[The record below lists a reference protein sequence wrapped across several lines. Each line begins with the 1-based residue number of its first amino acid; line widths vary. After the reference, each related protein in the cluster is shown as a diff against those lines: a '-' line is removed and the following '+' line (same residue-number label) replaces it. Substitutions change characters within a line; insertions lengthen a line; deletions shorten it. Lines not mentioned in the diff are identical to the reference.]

1 MPTLVCASI
10 NCYAYDYTF
19 TPSITSSQRF
29 SSNIYLTPNPQQGF
43 WISKLSPAVS
53 ASARDDD
60 MQLSSNFTWNQLFYD
75 NKSALNISEQLFNVD
90 YSHKYNRLQWG
101 FDGSYNNQS
110 SLSSAPSNSGTIL
123 GYDLIQVMAKQLNVA
138 PSVSYQLSE
147 LNSVS
152 LNYSYANT
160 AYEKNSNSYLT
171 DYDYQQLSSTFN
183 HLYTEN
189 DKLNLTV
196 SGSIYKNST
205 RGLNTNNNQ
214 AQVGWQHSFPK
225 QWTAYVSAGA
235 NYSIS
240 DQSHKYKYTIYNNQ
254 LVYLDTMT
262 SSLHSLNGP
271 LPETT
276 TKTGIGQIYQASIQ
290 KSFEQG
296 NVSLVGS
303 QNQTPTTQG
312 LQTQTQISLTPSYTI
327 NERWTSNL
335 STSYSIYEQT
345 STQSSALNRNFY
357 AVSPN
362 VNWRWTPEVNIGLS
376 YNYRQQ
382 VYKNTSQS
390 AQDNTVQFQIT
401 YQPQLNNQVK

>member
-1 MPTLVCASI
+1 
-10 NCYAYDYTF
+10 
-19 TPSITSSQRF
+19 
-29 SSNIYLTPNPQQGF
+29 
-43 WISKLSPAVS
+43 
-53 ASARDDD
+53 
-60 MQLSSNFTWNQLFYD
+60 
-75 NKSALNISEQLFNVD
+75 
-90 YSHKYNRLQWG
+90 
-101 FDGSYNNQS
+101 
-110 SLSSAPSNSGTIL
+110 
-123 GYDLIQVMAKQLNVA
+123 MAKQLNVA

-183 HLYTEN
+183 HLYTEK

-240 DQSHKYKYTIYNNQ
+240 DQKY
-254 LVYLDTMT
+254 
-262 SSLHSLNGP
+262 SSSY
-271 LPETT
+271 TT

>member
-1 MPTLVCASI
+1 MNKGLFKSIIMPTLVCASI

-123 GYDLIQVMAKQLNVA
+123 GYDMIQVMAKQLNVA

-160 AYEKNSNSYLT
+160 AYEKNSN
-171 DYDYQQLSSTFN
+171 
-183 HLYTEN
+183 
-189 DKLNLTV
+189 
-196 SGSIYKNST
+196 
-205 RGLNTNNNQ
+205 
-214 AQVGWQHSFPK
+214 
-225 QWTAYVSAGA
+225 
-235 NYSIS
+235 
-240 DQSHKYKYTIYNNQ
+240 TIYQ
-254 LVYLDTMT
+254 
-262 SSLHSLNGP
+262 
-271 LPETT
+271 
-276 TKTGIGQIYQASIQ
+276 YQ
-290 KSFEQG
+290 
-296 NVSLVGS
+296 
-303 QNQTPTTQG
+303 
-312 LQTQTQISLTPSYTI
+312 
-327 NERWTSNL
+327 
-335 STSYSIYEQT
+335 
-345 STQSSALNRNFY
+345 
-357 AVSPN
+357 
-362 VNWRWTPEVNIGLS
+362 
-376 YNYRQQ
+376 
-382 VYKNTSQS
+382 
-390 AQDNTVQFQIT
+390 
-401 YQPQLNNQVK
+401 

>member
-1 MPTLVCASI
+1 MNKGLFKSIIMPTLVCASI

-240 DQSHKYKYTIYNNQ
+240 DQKY
-254 LVYLDTMT
+254 
-262 SSLHSLNGP
+262 SSSY
-271 LPETT
+271 TT

>member
-1 MPTLVCASI
+1 MNKGLFKSIIMPTLVCASI

-19 TPSITSSQRF
+19 TPSITSSQCF

-171 DYDYQQLSSTFN
+171 DYDFQQLSSTFN
-183 HLYTEN
+183 HLYTEK

-240 DQSHKYKYTIYNNQ
+240 DQKY
-254 LVYLDTMT
+254 
-262 SSLHSLNGP
+262 SSSY
-271 LPETT
+271 TT

>member
-1 MPTLVCASI
+1 MKKGLFKSIIMPTLVCASI

-240 DQSHKYKYTIYNNQ
+240 DQKY
-254 LVYLDTMT
+254 
-262 SSLHSLNGP
+262 SSSY
-271 LPETT
+271 TT

>member
-183 HLYTEN
+183 HLYTEK